1 MGLNRCNRGNNTLCY
16 KQNLNFQCVVTY
28 DELEFQ
34 GTVVHLERGR
44 TMISKLDELLQY
56 LAKACR
62 APNSI
67 KLLKALLHQ
76 APLFPLIFLG
86 HLHLAPQQRGG
97 SLQSLKHLLPP
108 PRLTLL
114 LQFPLR
120 LRRFTSTS

>member
-1 MGLNRCNRGNNTLCY
+1 MTCNNTLRY
-16 KQNLNFQCVVTY
+16 NQNLNFQCVVTY
-28 DELEFQ
+28 DELELQ

-76 APLFPLIFLG
+76 APLFPLFFLG

-97 SLQSLKHLLPP
+97 SLQSLQSLKHLLPP